1 MDSIPNLDLG
11 VHNMVG
17 HIMDPFN
24 IFMYA
29 VIISVGLIIMF
40 WTMRK

>member
-1 MDSIPNLDLG
+1 MDSILYLDLG
-11 VHNMVG
+11 VQNVVRN
-17 HIMDPFN
+17 IMDPFN
-24 IFMYA
+24 IFTYA

>member
-1 MDSIPNLDLG
+1 
-11 VHNMVG
+11 MVG
-17 HIMDPFN
+17 YIMDPFN
-24 IFMYA
+24 IFLYA